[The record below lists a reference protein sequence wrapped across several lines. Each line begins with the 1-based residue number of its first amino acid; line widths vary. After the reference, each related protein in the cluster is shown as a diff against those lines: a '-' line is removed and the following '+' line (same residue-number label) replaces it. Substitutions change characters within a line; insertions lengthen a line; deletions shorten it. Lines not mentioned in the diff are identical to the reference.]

1 MIKAANMTTPTANA
15 TPCPNC
21 GEPVNFQDILRGES
35 FQCACGITFDSNEAG
50 LESVRADLEKFEQQF
65 KDLKD
70 KGRQ

>member
-1 MIKAANMTTPTANA
+1 MAAPAANA

-21 GEPVNFQDILRGES
+21 GEPINFQDILRGES
-35 FQCACGITFDSNEAG
+35 FQCACGINFDGNEVG

-65 KDLKD
+65 KNLKD